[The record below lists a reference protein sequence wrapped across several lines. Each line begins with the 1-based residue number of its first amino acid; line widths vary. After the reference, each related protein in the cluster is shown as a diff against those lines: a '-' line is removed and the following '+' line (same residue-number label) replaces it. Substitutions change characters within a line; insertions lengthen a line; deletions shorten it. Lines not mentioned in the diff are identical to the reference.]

1 MHAQPPLARQ
11 ASRGVT
17 LIELMITVAVLAVL
31 MSIAAPSFREIMES
45 QRMRAAAFDL
55 MADLTLARNEA
66 LKRGNIPAPVTLSP
80 ASADWAEGWSVT
92 VGAEVLSQ
100 RNKVGSGVA
109 PKLTPTNLA
118 KLTFDRNGRVSNTTD
133 VARFSLSNSSGTR
146 KRCISLDPSGR
157 PKSSTAACPT

>member
-66 LKRGNIPAPVTLSP
+66 LKRGSSPAPVTLSP
-80 ASADWAEGWSVT
+80 ASAGWVEGWNLT
-92 VGAEVLSQ
+92 VGTEVLSQ
-100 RNKVGSGVA
+100 RNKVGAGVTLSGPV
-109 PKLTPTNLA
+109 T
-118 KLTFDRNGRVSNTTD
+118 LTFDRNGRVSSTTD
-133 VARFSLSNSSGTR
+133 VTRFALTNTSGNR